1 MTYHIKKDGTP
12 DICRAKPG
20 NCPYGD
26 TSEHFLTK
34 EEAQIHADK
43 LNEAEDRNKAIE
55 ENQDK
60 IIKLKEKL
68 NLEELPEFLI
78 DEIITGSHEY
88 HHKKLINESIKR
100 THEGLMKSIPKIKRP
115 K

>member
-1 MTYHIKKDGTP
+1 MNEEQILEEYK
-12 DICRAKPG
+12 
-20 NCPYGD
+20 NN
-26 TSEHFLTK
+26 FLRNFDNKFK
-34 EEAQIHADK
+34 EY
-43 LNEAEDRNKAIE
+43 RNKAIK

-88 HHKKLINESIKR
+88 HHKKLINESIQR